1 MTARPPTAAFFHP
14 HPHPSHPQSS
24 HYHPQHHQ
32 IMQQQQ
38 HPIQHP
44 YQLQQQGQQHRVM
57 SASSSTSSFNAN
69 NMQNNTQPP
78 TQSAT
83 IPHNILEPVDIEL
96 QSARC
101 LFGEKVKEL
110 SVAVAK
116 VDALTRQLEEL
127 QRGNTSNSYHVV
139 STAPNNGVKLKQ
151 EYEKLRQDLLY
162 RNELMSDQDAD
173 LAFKRSLLN
182 QKKNELVQLDQRIM
196 ELQSRLSRKR
206 MLNQQQRQAQSAML
220 ASKSSQQTVHPL
232 KYSSLRHSLG
242 PGYFSLKRPLPPH
255 FRPNMGQINVAA
267 VEPMQRVPVSS
278 SPSSSTSTTGGLPP
292 DNLQVSHLHCISSR
306 LE

>member
-1 MTARPPTAAFFHP
+1 MTARPTAAFFHP

-24 HYHPQHHQ
+24 HYHPQHPQ

-57 SASSSTSSFNAN
+57 PASSSTSSFNAN
-69 NMQNNTQPP
+69 NMQNNISQPS

-139 STAPNNGVKLKQ
+139 STAPNNGGVKLKQ
-151 EYEKLRQDLLY
+151 EYEKLRQDLLC
-162 RNELMSDQDAD
+162 RNELMNDQDAD

-206 MLNQQQRQAQSAML
+206 MLNQQQRQTQSALL

-278 SPSSSTSTTGGLPP
+278 SPSSSTSGGGLPP
-292 DNLQVSHLHCISSR
+292 DNLQVSHLPCISR